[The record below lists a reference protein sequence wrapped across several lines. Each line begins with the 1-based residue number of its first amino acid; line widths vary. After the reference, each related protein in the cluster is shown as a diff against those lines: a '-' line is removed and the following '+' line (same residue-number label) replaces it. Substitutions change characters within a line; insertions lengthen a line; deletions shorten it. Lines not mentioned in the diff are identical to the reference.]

1 MQLCKVI
8 SNEPIKNFI
17 CVYTE
22 ENGIKHARVAQRTL
36 YRAKYCQCTR
46 KEIKDFSEKQCYTHV
61 ERVNPACYI
70 VEREKDWNLA
80 TIYYREVNGVK
91 EVFDIHYH
99 KNGNINGKRTQEQ
112 VIADTNAIIEEC
124 GFKLN
129 LFIGEFMCNKKRRMR
144 KTTPIREKHYTKIKV
159 NS

>member
-22 ENGIKHARVAQRTL
+22 ENGIKHARVAQKCIH
-36 YRAKYCQCTR
+36 RAKYCQLT
-46 KEIKDFSEKQCYTHV
+46 KAEIKAVFGNYRYTHV
-61 ERVNPACYI
+61 EQVNPSCWI
-70 VEREKDWNLA
+70 IERIKDWNLA
-80 TIYYREVNGVK
+80 TIYYREVNGTK

-112 VIADTNAIIEEC
+112 VIEDTNAILEEC

>member
-8 SNEPIKNFI
+8 KNEPIKNFI

-36 YRAKYCQCTR
+36 YRAKYCQLTK
-46 KEIKDFSEKQCYTHV
+46 KEIKEILEKPCYTHV
-61 ERVNPACYI
+61 EQVKTDCWI
-70 VEREKDWNLA
+70 LERERDWNLA

-99 KNGNINGKRTQEQ
+99 KNSNINGKRTEKQ

-129 LFIGEFMCNKKRRMR
+129 LFIGEFMCNKKRRMC
-144 KTTPIREKHYTKIKV
+144 KTTPIIEKHYTKIKV

>member
-8 SNEPIKNFI
+8 KNEPIKNFI

-36 YRAKYCQCTR
+36 YRAKYCQLTK
-46 KEIKDFSEKQCYTHV
+46 KEIKEILEKPCYTHV
-61 ERVNPACYI
+61 EQVKTDCWI
-70 VEREKDWNLA
+70 LEREKDWNLA

-99 KNGNINGKRTQEQ
+99 KNSHINGKRTKEQ
-112 VIADTNAIIEEC
+112 VIEDTNSIIEEC

-144 KTTPIREKHYTKIKV
+144 KTTPIIEKQYTKIKV

>member
-8 SNEPIKNFI
+8 KNEPIKNFI

-36 YRAKYCQCTR
+36 QRAKYCQLTK
-46 KEIKDFSEKQCYTHV
+46 KEIKEILEKPCYTHV
-61 ERVNPACYI
+61 EQVKTDCWI
-70 VEREKDWNLA
+70 LERERDWNLA
-80 TIYYREVNGVK
+80 SIYYREVDGVK

-99 KNGNINGKRTQEQ
+99 KNSHINGKRTEDQ

-144 KTTPIREKHYTKIKV
+144 KTDPIIEKQYTKIKV

>member
-8 SNEPIKNFI
+8 KNEPIKNFI

-36 YRAKYCQCTR
+36 YRAKYCQLTK
-46 KEIKDFSEKQCYTHV
+46 KEIKEILEKPCYTHV
-61 ERVNPACYI
+61 EQVKTDCWI
-70 VEREKDWNLA
+70 IEREKVWNLA

-99 KNGNINGKRTQEQ
+99 KNGNINGKRTEEQ
-112 VIADTNAIIEEC
+112 VIEDAHAILEEC
-124 GFKLN
+124 GFNLK
-129 LFIGEFMCNKKRRMR
+129 LFIGGFMCHKKQVQLKTNKHTVKR
-144 KTTPIREKHYTKIKV
+144 YTKV
-159 NS
+159 N